1 MERLLADASKI
12 AGVQFNIDS
21 YSDVIQAIH
30 VMQESMGIAGTTAEE
45 AEHTISGSINMLSA
59 SWNNFLTGLMDENAD
74 IGALGEQLLHSVG
87 TVIQNVAP
95 RIMTLIGRIISDLPQ
110 ALVSALQSIPSL
122 LAPVI
127 VQVFGEQMGG
137 QINDALGGAFGT
149 LGETFMKLGESIMS
163 YMQTLWVTIEPAVM
177 AIADIIATVIPII
190 MDVVNGL
197 FTFLAEEVY
206 PFLEEVFAAIAPA
219 VEAIAADIQ
228 THMPEIQAV
237 IETVMGAIKSL
248 IETVWPIIKDVVIN
262 AVRAISQIIQTVWP
276 IISQIISAAMAVI
289 KGIIDTTWPAIKTI
303 IETVMHAIQGI
314 MNAAWSAIE
323 GIVTTAANVIRGA
336 IEGISAVVSVVQGI
350 FDGVRRAIEDP
361 LGAARDFVRGIIDAI
376 IGFFNF
382 NIEWP
387 HIPLPHFEVWGSPN
401 PLDWLQGDTPG
412 FSIEWYAKGGIVDG
426 ATLIGAGEAG
436 PEMILPQ
443 QGALMDSFASTIAQK
458 VGGGVDIHDCTF
470 VVREESDIRRVAS
483 ELYTLM
489 NRQMAGGVA

>member
-95 RIMTLIGRIISDLPQ
+95 RIMTLIGRVISDLPQ
-110 ALVSALQSIPSL
+110 ALVNALQSIPSL

-127 VQVFGEQMGG
+127 VQIFGEQMGG
-137 QINDALGGAFGT
+137 QINDALGGAFGK
-149 LGETFMKLGESIMS
+149 LGETFMKLGESVIS
-163 YMQTLWVTIEPAVM
+163 YMQTLWTTIEPAVM

-197 FTFLAEEVY
+197 LMFLAEEVY
-206 PFLEEVFAAIAPA
+206 PFLEELFSIIAP
-219 VEAIAADIQ
+219 VIEEIAASIQ
-228 THMPEIQAV
+228 EHMPEIQAV
-237 IETVMGAIKSL
+237 IETVMGAIKSV
-248 IETVWPIIKDVVIN
+248 IETVWPIIKNIITA
-262 AVRAISQIIQTVWP
+262 AVQAISHIIEVVWP
-276 IISQIISAAMAVI
+276 VISQIISAACAVI
-289 KGIIDTTWPAIKTI
+289 QGIIETVWPVIQGI
-303 IETVMHAIQGI
+303 IETVMHAIEGI
-314 MNAAWSAIE
+314 MNTVWPVIV
-323 GIVTTAANVIRGA
+323 GIVQAAADA
-336 IEGISAVVSVVQGI
+336 ISGIISGIQAVVGVIQGI
-350 FDGVRRAIEDP
+350 FDAVRHAIEDP
-361 LGAARDFVRGIIDAI
+361 LGAARDFVRGIIDTI
-376 IGFFNF
+376 KGFFNF

-470 VVREESDIRRVAS
+470 VVREDNDIRRVAT

-489 NRQMAGGVA
+489 NRQMVGGIA